1 MDADRENSVDVVYT
15 DGEIIIDANGPP
27 AQAVFIRAGRIAVVG
42 SNEDVLAAAGPG
54 VSCSSLNGATV
65 IPGLIDTHPHLLHFA
80 AFKGS
85 LLDISDAKNHG
96 EIVEAIRRKAEQT
109 PHGSWIMTS
118 PVGESH
124 WFHRRS
130 YRDLE
135 EGNLPDRR
143 ILDLASV
150 DHPIMI
156 HALAPKD
163 PNVCAFNTAALKIL
177 GIGRSTPDRVNDV
190 WIEKDDEGHPT
201 GILRGSVT
209 NYYNNDPFF
218 VSLLNKMPPLIQ
230 PDVVPAALAQAMK
243 DYNALGI
250 TTIYEGH
257 AMEFPHI
264 GAYQAFRAQNLLS
277 VRVQTCPELQ
287 PGAFPADPKKTIAEI
302 NSTLEKALSLR
313 EVQDDWLRIE
323 GITACTYGPCYT
335 GCSLVKDG
343 YLSPSGE
350 VTTGKRS
357 ISEDNLRAAFEFCA
371 KRGLRLNL
379 CSVSPDE
386 HDDHFAMAVEVMEK
400 YGLKQTGWLLQ
411 HGMII
416 RPDQIK
422 RLVELGFDMTVSTAF
437 TFGEAEI
444 YEKRIG
450 SSVLENVNPFRLLL
464 DAGLNVA
471 ASMDWGPTNPFE
483 QMQLAITHRM
493 YPSGRS
499 NAGPAQ
505 VVNRAEAYEMWT
517 RHGAKVLGWHDIG
530 SISPGNHADLAIL
543 DRNPITCGLDAL
555 PSTRVLRTL
564 IGGRV
569 VYDNGDLPAA
579 SQV

>member
-1 MDADRENSVDVVYT
+1 MDADRKNSVDVVYT

-27 AQAVFIRAGRIAVVG
+27 AQAVFIKAGRIAAVG
-42 SNEDVLAAAGPG
+42 SNEDVLAAAGSG

-85 LLDISDAKNHG
+85 LLDIADAKNHE
-96 EIVEAIRRKAEQT
+96 EIIEAIRRKAEQT

-118 PVGESH
+118 PVGELH

-135 EGNLPDRR
+135 EGNLPDRH
-143 ILDLASV
+143 ILDLASAN
-150 DHPIMI
+150 HPIMI

-218 VSLLNKMPPLIQ
+218 MSLLNKMPPLIQ
-230 PDVVPAALAQAMK
+230 EDV
-243 DYNALGI
+243 
-250 TTIYEGH
+250 
-257 AMEFPHI
+257 
-264 GAYQAFRAQNLLS
+264 
-277 VRVQTCPELQ
+277 
-287 PGAFPADPKKTIAEI
+287 PGAFPTDGKKTIAEI

-313 EVQDDWLRIE
+313 ELQDDWLRIE

-335 GCSLVKDG
+335 GCALVKDG

-350 VTTGKRS
+350 TTTGKRG

-379 CSVSPDE
+379 CSVSEDE

-422 RLVELGFDMTVSTAF
+422 RLAELGFDMTVSTAF

-450 SSVLENVNPFRLLL
+450 SGVLENVNPFRLLL
-464 DAGLNVA
+464 DAGLSVA

-530 SISPGNHADLAIL
+530 SISRGNHADLAIL
-543 DRNPITCGLDAL
+543 DRNPITCDLDAL

-564 IGGRV
+564 IGGLV